1 MIFYKIFG
9 ALLMLS
15 FIALLRGLGTAATE
29 LPVGEGWEEEDFDDL
44 PQYRVENEE
53 WMPVKLERQN
63 GTN

>member
-1 MIFYKIFG
+1 MIAVKIFG

-15 FIALLRGLGTAATE
+15 FIALLHGLGTAATE

>member
-1 MIFYKIFG
+1 MIFCKIFG

-15 FIALLRGLGTAATE
+15 FIALLHGLGTAATG
-29 LPVGEGWEEEDFDDL
+29 LPVGEGWDGEDFDDL

-53 WMPVKLERQN
+53 WMPVKLERQS

>member
-9 ALLMLS
+9 ALLMFS
-15 FIALLRGLGTAATE
+15 FIALLHSLGTAATE